1 MSLLAKRRTYR
12 RLGLVVGTI
21 GLLVIGTMLG
31 LIGDEE
37 FSVAGFV
44 VGILMV
50 VAGGWSVVRSQRIG
64 TPRE

>member
-1 MSLLAKRRTYR
+1 MSTLAKRRTYR
-12 RLGLVVGTI
+12 RMGLVVGTI

-37 FSVAGFV
+37 SSVAGFV

-50 VAGGWSVVRSQRIG
+50 LAGGWSVVRSQRIG
-64 TPRE
+64 TPRK

>member
-1 MSLLAKRRTYR
+1 MSALAKRRTYR

-37 FSVAGFV
+37 SSVAGFV
-44 VGILMV
+44 VGIAMV
-50 VAGGWSVVRSQRIG
+50 IAGGWSVVRSQRIG
-64 TPRE
+64 TRRE